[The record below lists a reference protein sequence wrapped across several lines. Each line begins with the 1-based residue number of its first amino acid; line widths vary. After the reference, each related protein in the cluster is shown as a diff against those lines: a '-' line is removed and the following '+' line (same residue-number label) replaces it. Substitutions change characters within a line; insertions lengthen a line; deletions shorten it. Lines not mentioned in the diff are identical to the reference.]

1 MSYPDSVFIKTTTN
15 MPELTDTDLVKLID
29 KSIMRFH
36 GNSEELEN
44 AIGALMIGRKIGWR
58 PLFLLHS
65 QKSIKKYET
74 ILSTEFREVMPEVG
88 PKAKDSIAWKL
99 AQKVTNFWKL
109 VKGEIPNVKTSDW
122 KMIK

>member
-1 MSYPDSVFIKTTTN
+1 MLYTSKATTN
-15 MPELTDTDLVKLID
+15 MPELTDIDLVKLID
-29 KSIMRFH
+29 KSIMKFH

-44 AIGALMIGRKIGWR
+44 AIGALMFGRMTGWR
-58 PLFLLHS
+58 PLFLIHS

-74 ILSTEFREVMPEVG
+74 ILGIEFREVMPEVG